1 MVGTVWIWRGETRLV
16 IRRNWPPGDACCH
29 GAIRLK
35 QWLPP
40 RCVALGGIFGA
51 SFFASAPAGRVE
63 VTTGGNIPPTPH
75 LKTKR
80 DPTSQKRQPSMES
93 INATFS
99 TWPESYG
106 SGPGARHPYTMPALQ
121 CVDLRVARYVGRGP
135 LSKVAFIYSLFLC
148 PPSAL
153 DALKCKRGVG
163 EPRCSC
169 SNDAHL
175 HMETSSTHSAGVAFI
190 YSMGGL
196 RGCDGKVCVLHVA
209 GNSLQEC
216 RTFKG
221 CRPPFSAL
229 HPMGPSIFGHPCW
242 DVPPLPGG
250 CALHARVAGNS
261 LVPHFQGLQATLLC
275 SPPHGQDAAV
285 VGPRGGAANLL
296 AACFCRLRPQH
307 ARRRAPV
314 GDHLG
319 VQINPP
325 SDAPDIAKRGAAQSP
340 TQ

>member
-1 MVGTVWIWRGETRLV
+1 
-16 IRRNWPPGDACCH
+16 
-29 GAIRLK
+29 
-35 QWLPP
+35 
-40 RCVALGGIFGA
+40 
-51 SFFASAPAGRVE
+51 
-63 VTTGGNIPPTPH
+63 
-75 LKTKR
+75 
-80 DPTSQKRQPSMES
+80 MES

-99 TWPESYG
+99 TWSESYG

-121 CVDLRVARYVGRGP
+121 CIDLRVARYVGQGP
-135 LSKVAFIYSLFLC
+135 LSKVAFICSLFLC
-148 PPSAL
+148 APSAL

-229 HPMGPSIFGHPCW
+229 HPMARTQRSLAQGAVLPICW
-242 DVPPLPGG
+242 RHVSAVCDLNMPGG
-250 CALHARVAGNS
+250 GRPWGTIWESRSTPLRTHQTSQNVGRRNR
-261 LVPHFQGLQATLLC
+261 LLNEV
-275 SPPHGQDAAV
+275 S
-285 VGPRGGAANLL
+285 
-296 AACFCRLRPQH
+296 
-307 ARRRAPV
+307 
-314 GDHLG
+314 
-319 VQINPP
+319 
-325 SDAPDIAKRGAAQSP
+325 
-340 TQ
+340 